1 MAKAE
6 ATAKTEGKEKL
17 PPPVAA
23 VERLVAEIEAEA
35 PPQTA
40 VAKSEPLVPLTAEE
54 VAATDAPDDEQVLPR
69 PRTPEE
75 LGARLEKLLDDAK
88 ADGLARPLL
97 QEIGAVY
104 AKKGLAIAR
113 EGFSLIDDF
122 LEYFLAG
129 GTRKKS

>member
-1 MAKAE
+1 MVKAD
-6 ATAKTEGKEKL
+6 APTKTEGKEKL

-35 PPQTA
+35 PPPTPP
-40 VAKSEPLVPLTAEE
+40 AKSQPPVPLPADELAPTA
-54 VAATDAPDDEQVLPR
+54 APNDGPR
-69 PRTPEE
+69 PPEE

-97 QEIGAVY
+97 QEIGAFY
-104 AKKGLAIAR
+104 AKKGLTIAR

-122 LEYFLAG
+122 LDYFLAG

>member
-1 MAKAE
+1 MVKAD
-6 ATAKTEGKEKL
+6 ATTKTEGKEKL

-54 VAATDAPDDEQVLPR
+54 VAATDAPDG

-97 QEIGAVY
+97 QEIGAFY
-104 AKKGLAIAR
+104 AKKGLTSAG
-113 EGFSLIDDF
+113 EVFSLIDDF

-129 GTRKKS
+129 GKRKKS

>member
-54 VAATDAPDDEQVLPR
+54 VAAKVEQIVTRVKEVGLRAPLRALFTTYAKQVTSVLDGV
-69 PRTPEE
+69 
-75 LGARLEKLLDDAK
+75 LGAFDDGPPK
-88 ADGLARPLL
+88 
-97 QEIGAVY
+97 
-104 AKKGLAIAR
+104 KKG
-113 EGFSLIDDF
+113 
-122 LEYFLAG
+122 
-129 GTRKKS
+129 